1 MSPTTIIKSVSE
13 NEKAEIGKGSSLSSS
28 SKMRKEGGGGG
39 AYSRMSRNAITIVL
53 LD

>member
-28 SKMRKEGGGGG
+28 SKMRKEGGGGVK
-39 AYSRMSRNAITIVL
+39 NATECILYLTFL
-53 LD
+53 